1 MSGPRAN
8 RVQVV
13 KYRVSNQ
20 AVTVDTNATEGAQIG
35 VNLWDAA
42 GNLITQA
49 VWNSLVEKSGT
60 GSTAFT
66 GTTDDVNEGQY
77 NLYFTNRRAQDAVGS
92 ILENTG
98 NVTLAYVGGTSIK
111 ADLTEPTITSG
122 GTLQKYGFDVYGR
135 LSEEGAATTDDLTE
149 GSTNLYFTT
158 ARVLATLLTGLSTS
172 NAVAITALD
181 SILVAAGKLQAQIS
195 ALSPILSDLLVS
207 STGSPLVSSTGDFL
221 TTSAA

>member
-20 AVTVDTNATEGAQIG
+20 AVMVDTNATEGAQIG
-35 VNLWDAA
+35 VNLWDAE

-60 GSTAFT
+60 SATTFT
-66 GTTDDVNEGQY
+66 GTTDNVNEGQY

-92 ILENTG
+92 ILESTA
-98 NVTLAYVGGTSIK
+98 NVTLTYVAGTSIK
-111 ADLTEPTITSG
+111 ADLTEPTISSG

-135 LSEEGAATTDDLTE
+135 LSEEEAATTDDLAE
-149 GSTNLYFTT
+149 GSTNLYLTQ
-158 ARVLATLLTGLSTS
+158 ARLMTR
-172 NAVAITALD
+172 
-181 SILVAAGKLQAQIS
+181 IS
-195 ALSPILSDLLVS
+195 L
-207 STGSPLVSSTGDFL
+207 GF
-221 TTSAA
+221 